1 MSRITL
7 GRNRVKG
14 QLCIE
19 PAMEPMEERLL
30 LSGTGHVLSF
40 EPAVQYAN
48 GGTSAICAVAGDF
61 NNDGKLDL
69 ITANPDAGT
78 LSLFPGNGDGTF
90 GTATSIPSGTI
101 PSSVAAADF
110 NGDGKLDL
118 VVTNLSSSQVM
129 VYMGNGDGT
138 FQRAVDY
145 SSGVSEPAA
154 IVTGDF
160 NGDGKADFAVAGLDG
175 IAMFL
180 DNGNGTFTES
190 DSDSTPDMNWSIAAG
205 DLNGDGKIDLV
216 IPNHGAN
223 TVTVFWGKGDGTFT
237 QSLDRL
243 RHRNR
248 PLRGDAGGRQQRRQA
263 RHRHGQRRVQQRFSA
278 AEQRQQNV
286 PDAPGLRD
294 R

>member
-61 NNDGKLDL
+61 DNDGKLDL

-138 FQRAVDY
+138 FQR
-145 SSGVSEPAA
+145 G
-154 IVTGDF
+154 
-160 NGDGKADFAVAGLDG
+160 GLFVG
-175 IAMFL
+175 RERA
-180 DNGNGTFTES
+180 
-190 DSDSTPDMNWSIAAG
+190 
-205 DLNGDGKIDLV
+205 
-216 IPNHGAN
+216 
-223 TVTVFWGKGDGTFT
+223 
-237 QSLDRL
+237 R
-243 RHRNR
+243 RHRDGR
-248 PLRGDAGGRQQRRQA
+248 FQRRWKGGLRGCRLGWD
-263 RHRHGQRRVQQRFSA
+263 RHVPR
-278 AEQRQQNV
+278 QRQRNV
-286 PDAPGLRD
+286 HRVGLRFD
-294 R
+294 P